1 MAKKSTA
8 SSSGRRG
15 GVLSNHRLLAVEVVL
30 LIAWIKS
37 LLTDAIL
44 ASGMAPWAKVLVVM
58 GATVG
63 LLGGLFLFIEKVTR
77 EGVKT
82 SQQFLRGVA
91 GGVHWLWIHGGV
103 LLLLFVLYARMLKVK
118 VF

>member
-1 MAKKSTA
+1 MAKKSA
-8 SSSGRRG
+8 GSGAQKRG
-15 GVLSNHRLLAVEVVL
+15 GILSNHRLLAVEVVL

-37 LLTDAIL
+37 LLSDAIL

-58 GATVG
+58 GMTVG
-63 LLGGLFLFIEKVTR
+63 LLGGLFLFIENVTR
-77 EGVKT
+77 EGVKS
-82 SQQFLRGVA
+82 SQKFLRGAA

-103 LLLLFVLYARMLKVK
+103 LLLLFILYARMLKVK